1 MAQAG
6 AAVGVAQHFG
16 AQFGIG
22 GVHRNIQRRNLHA
35 DDAVGILVAQ
45 IGHGD
50 IVAQQEGQTGIVVLK
65 IQALAHALGQL
76 IDEAEDAPVGTA
88 LLGIHQIGLELQT
101 QILAFCLADL
111 HRALCAVLA
120 LNLQRQL
127 GVIGVKLVIQHIP
140 DGSAADGQQ
149 GFPHLQAG
157 LFRRGTGIDFG
168 NDGRHKKPPFHK
180 FL

>member
-1 MAQAG
+1 M
-6 AAVGVAQHFG
+6 
-16 AQFGIG
+16 
-22 GVHRNIQRRNLHA
+22 HRNIQRRNLHA

-101 QILAFCLADL
+101 QILALGLADL
-111 HRALCAVLA
+111 HRALCAVFA

-149 GFPHLQAG
+149 SFPHLQAG